1 MKTNRAA
8 TPDSFDAVQLG
19 FVSDVKDQKQCG
31 KEHCFLKLLHHKYY
45 FLTSNQVHVLRL
57 QIWPL
62 LRLASR
68 RKPEFLVSSLKLRSG
83 DISDPGDYSEQ
94 QLLDCGYAK
103 NGAAGCNGAWPHS
116 YIKTV
121 VDEQMDLAAE
131 VNFDKLIHSK
141 FF

>member
-1 MKTNRAA
+1 M
-8 TPDSFDAVQLG
+8 
-19 FVSDVKDQKQCG
+19 
-31 KEHCFLKLLHHKYY
+31 
-45 FLTSNQVHVLRL
+45 
-57 QIWPL
+57 
-62 LRLASR
+62 
-68 RKPEFLVSSLKLRSG
+68 SSLKKLRSD

-131 VNFDKLIHSK
+131 VNFDKLTHSK
-141 FF
+141 FS

>member
-1 MKTNRAA
+1 MST
-8 TPDSFDAVQLG
+8 
-19 FVSDVKDQKQCG
+19 DV
-31 KEHCFLKLLHHKYY
+31 
-45 FLTSNQVHVLRL
+45 N
-57 QIWPL
+57 
-62 LRLASR
+62 
-68 RKPEFLVSSLKLRSG
+68 
-83 DISDPGDYSEQ
+83 PGDYSEQ

-141 FF
+141 FFYKLKTMATATDCVRSKNKLLKGDLPLQEHKPLTDLSQSHVGALQPRSQGKHYQ

>member
-1 MKTNRAA
+1 M
-8 TPDSFDAVQLG
+8 
-19 FVSDVKDQKQCG
+19 
-31 KEHCFLKLLHHKYY
+31 
-45 FLTSNQVHVLRL
+45 LRL

-62 LRLASR
+62 SRLASR
-68 RKPEFLVSSLKLRSG
+68 RKPEFLASSLKLRSD
-83 DISDPGDYSEQ
+83 DISDLGDYSEQ